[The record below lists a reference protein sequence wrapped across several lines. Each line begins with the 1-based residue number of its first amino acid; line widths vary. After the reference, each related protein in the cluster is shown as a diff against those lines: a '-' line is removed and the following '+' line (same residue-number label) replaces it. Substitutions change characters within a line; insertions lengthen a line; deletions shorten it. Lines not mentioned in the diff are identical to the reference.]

1 MQEQRVLVL
10 SGVLRDN
17 QGPVEGFISIQG
29 DHGAP
34 GFVVNPDGRFEVE
47 ISDESLEDQEYIVY
61 VFAKGR
67 PGGPEI
73 PVNFLRL
80 GSVYIEINVE
90 AQSYTVQSA

>member
-1 MQEQRVLVL
+1 MVL

-29 DHGAP
+29 NHGAP
-34 GFVVNPDGRFEVE
+34 GCVVNSDGSFEVE
-47 ISDESLEDQEYIVY
+47 ISGESLEDREYIVY

-73 PVNFLRL
+73 PVNFLQF
-80 GSVYIEINVE
+80 GSVHFDINVE
-90 AQSYTVQSA
+90 TQSYTVQSP